1 MVQTAAPT
9 RKITSRQI
17 TSRRPGDR
25 HLSLYRPG
33 VYESPATSV
42 RLVGAETSPRRHA
55 APVRRPAGA
64 TRSRA
69 WAGHRL
75 DPAVYRRRR
84 LLAAGLF
91 LLAIAAA
98 LILAQLIQAG
108 IGGGPLTTTDAAAGP
123 VVPAGTTSYV
133 VRPGDTLWSI
143 AASIDPK
150 GDERPL
156 VDALTRETGGAP
168 LYPGERLAIPARW

>member
-9 RKITSRQI
+9 RKITSL
-17 TSRRPGDR
+17 RPGDR

-33 VYESPATSV
+33 ICESPATSV
-42 RLVGAETSPRRHA
+42 RLVGSQISPRRHT
-55 APVRRPAGA
+55 APVRRLAGA
-64 TRSRA
+64 SRSRA

-84 LLAAGLF
+84 LLVAGLF

-108 IGGGPLTTTDAAAGP
+108 IGGGPLTTTAAAAGP
-123 VVPAGTTSYV
+123 VIPAGATSYV
-133 VRPGDTLWSI
+133 VRPGDTLWTI

-156 VDALTRETGGAP
+156 VDALSRETGGAP
-168 LYPGERLAIPARW
+168 LYPGEHLAIPARW

>member
-17 TSRRPGDR
+17 TSRRSGDR

-33 VYESPATSV
+33 TYESPATSV
-42 RLVGAETSPRRHA
+42 RLIGSQTSPRRHP
-55 APVRRPAGA
+55 APPRRPVAA
-64 TRSRA
+64 RSRA

-98 LILAQLIQAG
+98 LILAQLILAG
-108 IGGGPLTTTDAAAGP
+108 IGGGPLTTTGAAAGP
-123 VVPAGTTSYV
+123 VVPAGATSYV
-133 VRPGDTLWSI
+133 VRPGDTLWTI
-143 AASIDPK
+143 AASVDPK